1 MEIPYTVRERED
13 TGLYN
18 AKLGIWLF
26 LASEVMLFG
35 ALFSAYILLRVGAAP
50 GTWPDPGSILNIP
63 IGTFN
68 TIVLIISSVTV
79 VMGWASLK
87 MNQFGKYRMYQA
99 ITILCALTFVCVKS
113 FEYRDKFTH
122 YEIIKNDGSIVD
134 GHLVS
139 QDTNNV
145 VLHVTHKARRASALR
160 EANAHGEAKS
170 AEAHAADKQ
179 NLAATNP
186 AAAEAAK
193 PGADHGA
200 AAGGHGHETVTV
212 ARSDIKK
219 MQNYGPWKNTYLA
232 IYFTLSGLH
241 ALHVIGGALVIA
253 YIWGPGA
260 KMWKTEPE
268 RYTNRVE
275 VSGLFWHFVDLV
287 WIFLFPVL
295 YLL

>member
-35 ALFSAYILLRVGAAP
+35 ALFSAYILLRVGAP
-50 GTWPDPGSILNIP
+50 EGTWPHHILNVP
-63 IGTFN
+63 IGTVN
-68 TIVLIISSVTV
+68 TIVLIVSSVTV

-99 ITILCALTFVCVKS
+99 ITILCAMMFVGIKS
-113 FEYRDKFTH
+113 YEYYDKFTH
-122 YEIIKNDGSIVD
+122 YAIMKTDGTVVD
-134 GHLVS
+134 GHLIERTA
-139 QDTNNV
+139 D
-145 VLHVTHKARRASALR
+145 HVTVHPTGHRVMFLTEKPGAANIEHSAARAG
-160 EANAHGEAKS
+160 ENAQMPKGNEEKKDAPPL
-170 AEAHAADKQ
+170 Q
-179 NLAATNP
+179 QGATNP
-186 AAAEAAK
+186 EAA
-193 PGADHGA
+193 H
-200 AAGGHGHETVTV
+200 GGHAGAVTV
-212 ARSDIKK
+212 ATADIAKIE
-219 MQNYGPWKNTYLA
+219 NYGPKHHTYLA
-232 IYFTLSGLH
+232 IYFTLTGLH

>member
-35 ALFSAYILLRVGAAP
+35 ALFSAYILLRVSAP
-50 GTWPDPGSILNIP
+50 EGTWPHGILNVP

-68 TIVLIISSVTV
+68 TLVLIVSSVTV
-79 VMGWASLK
+79 VMGWAALK
-87 MNQFGKYRMYQA
+87 MNQFGKYRAFQA
-99 ITILCALTFVCVKS
+99 VTILCAGIFCCVKS
-113 FEYRDKFTH
+113 YEYYDKFTH
-122 YEIIKNDGSIVD
+122 YAVMRKDGTVAD
-134 GHLVS
+134 GHLVERTA
-139 QDTNNV
+139 DYV
-145 VLHVTHKARRASALR
+145 VLHPTGHRVKFMT
-160 EANAHGEAKS
+160 EAPTPAEPAHAEAKDGGHD
-170 AEAHAADKQ
+170 AHATVKV
-179 NLAATNP
+179 
-186 AAAEAAK
+186 
-193 PGADHGA
+193 
-200 AAGGHGHETVTV
+200 ETK
-212 ARSDIKK
+212 DIQKIS
-219 MQNYGPWKNTYLA
+219 NYGPWHHTYLA
-232 IYFTLSGLH
+232 IYFTLTGLH
-241 ALHVIGGALVIA
+241 ALHVIGGALVIF

-260 KMWKTEPE
+260 GMWKTEPE